1 MWISINSCKYPGSRL
16 CRRKKRHGAQNN
28 FRGINVPTQTNG
40 SVCVCLCAY
49 QSTINT
55 SSACLLFRVLCV
67 SCWDEAKW
75 VRIALQHISYIFAI
89 QCVLESS
96 SRSLFVPRTHNPYLC
111 TCYFA
116 ISHPHSPH
124 SRWLTRFSAEK
135 TSKSIN
141 IYPWKVECESVP
153 SDKRAHHAKPWEVG
167 RTDCVCFCSRA
178 AFYFSNTFYV
188 SPL

>member
-1 MWISINSCKYPGSRL
+1 MSDTPATALSIPRSAHQFDNIQIRKCGNRSILVHIPASRL
-16 CRRKKRHGAQNN
+16 CGRKKRHGAQNN

-116 ISHPHSPH
+116 ISHPHSH
-124 SRWLTRFSAEK
+124 SQSL
-135 TSKSIN
+135 
-141 IYPWKVECESVP
+141 
-153 SDKRAHHAKPWEVG
+153 AHTLFG
-167 RTDCVCFCSRA
+167 RKDFKID
-178 AFYFSNTFYV
+178 
-188 SPL
+188 